1 MTSRSFLEGKF
12 LKPPEEQPVK
22 AKIKEKLPP
31 KPISEPKGKQ
41 QQLQQ
46 PEQPEQKQQQPP
58 QPAPYRKETPGKLL
72 QNPPRFPSPPV
83 KGAPRK
89 SKVSFKLP
97 EIKSK
102 KKRRRKA
109 NLYDVI
115 ARMTPMSLRV
125 EGLV

>member
-1 MTSRSFLEGKF
+1 MEGKF

-22 AKIKEKLPP
+22 PKIKTRLPP
-31 KPISEPKGKQ
+31 KPISDPKGKQ
-41 QQLQQ
+41 QQLQQPEQ

-58 QPAPYRKETPGKLL
+58 QPAPYRKEPPGELL

-115 ARMTPMSLRV
+115 ARMTPLILRLESPV
-125 EGLV
+125 